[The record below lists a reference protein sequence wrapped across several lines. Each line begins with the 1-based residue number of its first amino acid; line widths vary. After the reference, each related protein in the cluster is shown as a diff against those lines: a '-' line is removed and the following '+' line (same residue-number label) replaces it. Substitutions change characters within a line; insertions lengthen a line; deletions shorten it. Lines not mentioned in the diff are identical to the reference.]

1 MVFSSNEG
9 RVRKA
14 HALSTLLRKGQ
25 FMTKHSG
32 FTKHIDVRL
41 TEAEYEAI
49 VAAAVAH
56 EVSASRFLAERAFT
70 DRLPTPD
77 EKRDCISLIYQLDRI
92 GNNANQ
98 IAYGCNYARVTN
110 SEAASTRQEFLELST
125 EAKQA
130 IRAVKEM
137 ARGNS

>member
-1 MVFSSNEG
+1 
-9 RVRKA
+9 
-14 HALSTLLRKGQ
+14 
-25 FMTKHSG
+25 MTKHSG

-49 VAAAVAH
+49 VAAAAAH
-56 EVSASRFLAERAFT
+56 EVSASRFLAESAFT

-77 EKRDCISLIYQLDRI
+77 EKRDCISLIYQLDRL

-110 SEAASTRQEFLELST
+110 STAAIIRQEFLELAG
-125 EAKQA
+125 EVKQA
-130 IRAVKEM
+130 IKTVKEM
-137 ARGNS
+137 ARGNFKI

>member
-1 MVFSSNEG
+1 
-9 RVRKA
+9 
-14 HALSTLLRKGQ
+14 
-25 FMTKHSG
+25 MTKHSG

-41 TEAEYEAI
+41 TESEYTAI
-49 VAAAVAH
+49 VQAAAAH
-56 EVSASRFLAERAFT
+56 EISASRFLAERAFT

-77 EKRDCISLIYQLDRI
+77 EKRDAVALIYQLDRL

-110 SEAASTRQEFLELST
+110 STAAIIRQEFLELSG

-130 IRAVKEM
+130 IKAVKEL
-137 ARGNS
+137 ARGNFKI